1 VSLHRADGAE
11 VRLVDAGPGEALRGY
26 RLATPE
32 FVQAATRDGF
42 VMEALLFKPLD
53 FDPRRKYP
61 VYQFTYGGPQA
72 PRAVDKWDR
81 EQLFHQL
88 LVQRGVVVWICDN
101 RTASGK
107 GAVSAWPAYQR
118 LGEQELLDI
127 EDGLAWLKRQP
138 WVDAGRI
145 GLHGRSYG
153 GFMTSYAL
161 THSASFRMGIAGSSV
176 TDWRDYDSIYTE
188 RYMKTPQNNPDG
200 YRRTAPRFAAEN
212 LHGRMLLVHGTTDDN
227 VHMQNSIQFAYELQ
241 RAGKPFEMMLYPRQ
255 RHSFNDARLNTH
267 LRQMMYDFVM
277 RTLVPAETI
286 SR

>member
-1 VSLHRADGAE
+1 
-11 VRLVDAGPGEALRGY
+11 VDAGPGEALRGY

-188 RYMKTPQNNPDG
+188 RYMRKPENNPEG
-200 YRRTAPRFAAEN
+200 YRRTAPRFAADR
-212 LHGRMLLVHGTTDDN
+212 LHGALLLFHGLADDN
-227 VHMQNSIQFAYELQ
+227 VHPQNTTQLADELQ
-241 RAGKPFEMMLYPRQ
+241 RANRPFRLMTYARSKH
-255 RHSFNDARLNTH
+255 RIDDAHLVRH
-267 LRQMMYDFVM
+267 LRATMLAFVEE
-277 RTLVPAETI
+277 TLELPAAAE
-286 SR
+286 RRE